1 MFPFLDPAPKRRR
14 NTNPHNS
21 VRRNLPRTPPPT
33 PHTRTDRV
41 GLSTRARHGGSPR
54 GSSRA
59 VATRGLYFFF
69 WGVSRSRFSVSRLTR
84 PSARLYDCRGWWWG
98 CTGPCA
104 PWTSH
109 TSARCGPRSGRCS
122 PPRLWVGGPKLVL
135 SSRVRCGFDSAWWL
149 LLLTHVITAG
159 IGTVRGRIRRL
170 RLFLLLRLLF
180 GPFRLRVLLLVLV
193 LVLLLL
199 LLRLAT
205 PCRRLCF
212 AAR

>member
-41 GLSTRARHGGSPR
+41 GLVSR
-54 GSSRA
+54 SSRRIPSWVLA
-59 VATRGLYFFF
+59 RRRDAWSLFF

-122 PPRLWVGGPKLVL
+122 PRLWVGGPKLVL
-135 SSRVRCGFDSAWWL
+135 SSRVRCGFDSAWWLL

-193 LVLLLL
+193 LL

>member
-33 PHTRTDRV
+33 PHSRTDRV
-41 GLSTRARHGGSPR
+41 GLDSR
-54 GSSRA
+54 SSRRIPSWVLA
-59 VATRGLYFFF
+59 RRRDAWSLYFF
-69 WGVSRSRFSVSRLTR
+69 GGIAVSIFRVSTHSTVGSTLRL
-84 PSARLYDCRGWWWG
+84 PWVVVG

-122 PPRLWVGGPKLVL
+122 PRLWVGGPKLVL

-199 LLRLAT
+199 RLAT

>member
-33 PHTRTDRV
+33 PQTLERIESA
-41 GLSTRARHGGSPR
+41 STRARHGGSPR

-59 VATRGLYFFF
+59 VATRGLYIFL
-69 WGVSRSRFSVSRLTR
+69 GVSRSRFSVSRLPR
-84 PSARLYDCRGWWWG
+84 PSARLYDCRGWVVG

-122 PPRLWVGGPKLVL
+122 PRLWVGGPKLVL
-135 SSRVRCGFDSAWWL
+135 SSRVRCGFDSAWWW

-199 LLRLAT
+199 RLAT